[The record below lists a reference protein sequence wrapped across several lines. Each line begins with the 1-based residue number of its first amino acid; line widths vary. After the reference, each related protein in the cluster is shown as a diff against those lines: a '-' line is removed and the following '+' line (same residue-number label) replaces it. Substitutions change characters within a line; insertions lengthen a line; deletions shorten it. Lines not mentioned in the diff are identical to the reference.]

1 MISLLSVSALI
12 LCPNP
17 SPPQIVGGQFQ
28 EIHQWQG
35 ELNGD
40 YFGNAVA
47 DAGDVNGDGVADI
60 LVGAS
65 EAEVG
70 GLGGSGKAY
79 VYSGT
84 DGSLIHDWSGPHGN
98 ARMGNAVS
106 TAGDVNGDGF
116 DDVIVGIYNAASA
129 GNTKAGRV
137 VVYSGVDGST
147 ILRWDGTSADE
158 YFGSAVAGGRDFD
171 GDLIPDLVVGSA
183 NADPSGGSNRTGFV
197 NVYSGATGALIY
209 QIPGESNGDQFGREI
224 AMLDDVD
231 SDGVADLLI
240 GAPLA
245 DLPAGGSNAGA
256 AYVYSGASGTQLFR
270 MDGEAVGDGF
280 ASSVSSAGDMN
291 ADGVPDLIV
300 GSPWASAG
308 GMNAAGAAYA
318 HSGVDGSLLFQWN
331 GEASGDVMGKAVSGA
346 TDIDQDGH
354 ADVLVG
360 AYGTDTLG
368 KSNRGSVYLYSG
380 ADGSKLWQWQG
391 DKAAA
396 QLGWAL
402 SLVGDLDDDGRKEL
416 IMSASSDGPA
426 NEGMVYVQGFNP
438 FLYADIDELS
448 YLTGGTVEFSV
459 DFPDSTSGYDY
470 RILVSPK
477 GTGPSHFGI
486 DIPLNGG
493 QITENSYYGIYP
505 VPTYSD
511 MHGTLD
517 ADGNGTASITLPPT
531 FHSNILGTYYFAAI
545 ASPVAGIPEFSSIA
559 VRIYV
564 LP

>member
-1 MISLLSVSALI
+1 MKPVLSFGALL
-12 LCPNP
+12 LCAVP
-17 SPPQIVGGQFQ
+17 SPAQIVGGQFDQ
-28 EIHQWQG
+28 TLQWQG
-35 ELNGD
+35 ESSGD
-40 YFGNAVA
+40 FFGHRVA
-47 DAGDVNGDGVADI
+47 DAGDVNGDGVADV
-60 LVGAS
+60 LVGATGV
-65 EAEVG
+65 EIG
-70 GLGGSGKAY
+70 GLVGTGKAY

-84 DGSLIHDWSGPHGN
+84 DGSLIHEWTGPHGR

-106 TAGDVNGDGF
+106 TAGNVNGDGF
-116 DDVIVGIYNAASA
+116 DDVIIGIYNAASA
-129 GNTKAGRV
+129 GNSKAGRV
-137 VVYSGVDGST
+137 VVFSGVDGST
-147 ILRWDGTSADE
+147 VLRWDGTSADE

-171 GDLIPDLVVGSA
+171 GDSIPDLVVGSA

-256 AYVYSGASGTQLFR
+256 GYVYSGATATQLFR
-270 MDGEAVGDGF
+270 MDGEAIGDGF
-280 ASSVSSAGDMN
+280 SSSVSSAGDMN
-291 ADGVPDLIV
+291 SDGVPDLIL
-300 GSPWASAG
+300 GSPWASPG

-318 HSGVDGSLLFQWN
+318 HSGVDGSLLFKWS
-331 GEASGDVMGKAVSGA
+331 GEAGGDVMGQAVSSA

-360 AYGTDTLG
+360 AYGTDTPG
-368 KSNRGSVYLYSG
+368 KNNRGSVYLYSG
-380 ADGSKLWQWQG
+380 ADGSKLWQWSG

-396 QLGWAL
+396 KLGSAL
-402 SLVGDLDDDGRKEL
+402 SLAGDLNNDGRKEL
-416 IMSASSDGPA
+416 IMSGNSDGPA
-426 NEGMVYVQGFNP
+426 NEGMVYVKSFNP

-448 YLTGGTVEFSV
+448 YLTGGTVAFSV
-459 DFPDSTSGYDY
+459 DFPASTSGYEY

-477 GTGPSHFGI
+477 GTGPSRFGI

-493 QITENSYYGIYP
+493 VVTENSYYGIYP

-517 ADGNGTASITLPPT
+517 ANGDGAASITLPPL
-531 FHSNILGTYYFAAI
+531 FHSNILGTYYFAVI
-545 ASPVAGIPEFSSIA
+545 ASPVGGIPEFSSIA